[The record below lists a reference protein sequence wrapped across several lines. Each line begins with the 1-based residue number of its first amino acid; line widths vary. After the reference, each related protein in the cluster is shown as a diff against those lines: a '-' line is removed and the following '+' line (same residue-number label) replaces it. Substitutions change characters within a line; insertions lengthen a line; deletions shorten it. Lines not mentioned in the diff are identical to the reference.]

1 MTEFKLDLSNGELLI
16 GGKRAVLHCN
26 HYNTFLQR
34 TLVDALGDKM
44 VEVQIKISQKINTEM
59 LRNLTQGIEDKKSAI
74 EKIFSALGL
83 GILDLNDLENG
94 RSTVSN
100 SHYALN
106 CYYKFGNQKEGVCL
120 FATGYVRAAAEILTG
135 QKKDFFETRCISI
148 DPDQNEMCVFEVRT

>member
-1 MTEFKLDLSNGELLI
+1 MTEFKLDLNNGELLI

-34 TLVDALGDKM
+34 TLVDAMGDKM

-59 LRNLTQGIEDKKSAI
+59 LQNLTQAIEDKKSKI
-74 EKIFSALGL
+74 EEVFSALGL

-94 RSTVSN
+94 RAIVSN

-106 CYYKFGNQKEGVCL
+106 CYYKFGKQKGSMCL
-120 FATGYVRAAAEILTG
+120 FATGYIRAAAEILTG
-135 QKKDFFETRCISI
+135 DKKDFIETQCISV
-148 DPDQNEMCVFEVRT
+148 DPDKFERCVFEVRT